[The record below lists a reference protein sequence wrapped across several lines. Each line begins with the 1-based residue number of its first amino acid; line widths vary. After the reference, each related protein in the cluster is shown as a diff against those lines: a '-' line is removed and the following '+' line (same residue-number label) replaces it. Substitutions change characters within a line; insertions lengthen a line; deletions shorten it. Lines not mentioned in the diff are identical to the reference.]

1 MSKLDEVAKL
11 AGVSKSTVS
20 RVINHSDT
28 VSAQSKQKVLEA
40 MQTLQFQAQEL
51 KRSSDSSGMI
61 GLVLPFG
68 KQIMSQSFGIDL
80 LVGAEEKAFENDYM
94 ILIGNS
100 VGGREPQL
108 TAKMMQRGA
117 EGLIMLIGSG
127 KPGQKEHLNN
137 LQAQGMP
144 IVLVD
149 QKVDGIE
156 THLVRGDNFMGAVTL
171 VEHLFGLGHE
181 RIGIVSPN
189 KHFTHK
195 ERIKGYRYALMDKQV
210 RVPERYELFVE
221 GESAGIEEALERML
235 TGAERP
241 TALFVTS
248 PGLLMSVMSVLNRLE
263 LRVPEQISI
272 VTFDE
277 VYGNFPEE
285 YQDMFTSINQSGKQM
300 GGMAVELLFQHSRS
314 PELEYQEIVLPGKFT
329 ARRSTGPAQGM

>member
-40 MQTLQFQAQEL
+40 MQSLQFQAQEL
-51 KRSSDSSGMI
+51 KRSSDNSGMI
-61 GLVLPFG
+61 GVVLPFG

-80 LVGAEEKAFENDYM
+80 LAGAEEKAFENDYM

-100 VGGREPQL
+100 VGGREQML

-117 EGLIMLIGSG
+117 EGLIMLIGG
-127 KPGQKEHLNN
+127 GRPGQKEHLKSI
-137 LQAQGMP
+137 QAQGMP
-144 IVLVD
+144 VVLVD
-149 QKVDGIE
+149 QKVEGID

-171 VEHLFGLGHE
+171 MEHLFGLGHE

-195 ERIKGYRYALMDKQV
+195 ERIKGYRYALLDKSL
-210 RVPERYELFVE
+210 RMPDRFELLVE
-221 GESAGIEEALERML
+221 GEGANVEEPLERML
-235 TGAERP
+235 VDADRP
-241 TALFVTS
+241 SALFVTS
-248 PGLLMSVMSVLNRLE
+248 PGLLMGVMSVLNRLE
-263 LRVPEQISI
+263 LRVPDHISI

-285 YQDMFTSINQSGKQM
+285 HQDMFTAINQSGKQM
-300 GGMAVELLFQHSRS
+300 GGMAVELLFQHSRN
-314 PELEYQEIVLPGKFT
+314 PEQEYQEIVLPGKFT
-329 ARRSTGPAQGM
+329 IRRSTGPVQG